1 MDLRQIS
8 KLLIKISG
16 MVVIVFAITGI
27 PSYITGY
34 IIQSANAPV
43 NLVTWVLVPLI
54 FPLIIG
60 SVMWFFPGAIN
71 NIIIGHNSELS
82 LNNKTL
88 NELERIAVT
97 VLGLALMFFALSD
110 MAFHITYVVASNYLD
125 SAKLTTITISAE
137 NWGFILA
144 TLVEIVFALYLL
156 IKANGLL
163 LLLRKYRS

>member
-1 MDLRQIS
+1 
-8 KLLIKISG
+8 

-27 PSYITGY
+27 PGYITGY
-34 IIQSANAPV
+34 LYQGVDTPINF
-43 NLVTWVLVPLI
+43 VTWVLVPLI

-60 SVMWFFPGAIN
+60 SVMWFFPGTIN
-71 NIIIGHNSELS
+71 NKIISGNTESEI
-82 LNNKTL
+82 NNKTL

-97 VLGLALMFFALSD
+97 ILGLVLMFFALSD
-110 MAFHITYVVASNYLD
+110 MAFHITYIVASNYLD

-144 TLVEIVFALYLL
+144 TLVEIIIALYLL

-163 LLLRKYRS
+163 LLLSKFRS

>member
-1 MDLRQIS
+1 
-8 KLLIKISG
+8 

-27 PSYITGY
+27 PGYITSY

-54 FPLIIG
+54 LPLIIG

-71 NIIIGHNSELS
+71 NKIIGHDSELS

-97 VLGLALMFFALSD
+97 VLGLILMFYALSD
-110 MAFHITYVVASNYLD
+110 ITFHIVYVVAQNHEA
-125 SAKLTTITISAE
+125 SAKLNTFMVGAE
-137 NWGFILA
+137 NWALIFA
-144 TLVEIVFALYLL
+144 TVVEIMFALYLL
-156 IKANGLL
+156 IKTNGLL
-163 LLLRKYRS
+163 LLLSKLRS